1 MVDTIWREARRLLGA
16 ELSAKDFEAWVEP
29 LRATGWSDGVLTL
42 EVPSAFFRDW
52 LRRHF
57 LGRLERAVARSSGRQ
72 ASVLLHVNRALDVPA
87 PRLRAVRTGAP
98 AVRPRSAPAAPPARY
113 TFETFVVG
121 ASNQV
126 AFAAARAVVGR
137 PGAHFNPLFIHG
149 GCGLGKT
156 HLLSAVAHAMN
167 GERRSAA
174 VVFLSAENFVNEM
187 IAAIKS
193 ERMSQF
199 RGRFRRIETLV
210 VDDVQFLIGKR
221 RSQEEFFHTF
231 NTLHDACKQIVVAS
245 DRPPHDMPG
254 IEETL
259 RNRFASGLLAD
270 VQPPDPVLRRAL
282 VDRKACALGLTLAP
296 DLIAYFADRWCTN
309 VRILEGTLTR
319 LYAFASLTGRPVSLA
334 LAEEALAAHGNG
346 SDQRPTV
353 ARIVGEV
360 CRHFQLPREEIT
372 SPRRTARVALPRQV
386 AMYLC
391 RHHTDVPLGT
401 IGAGLGGRDH
411 STVAHALGAI
421 ERRLREDVTLREA
434 VAALE
439 TRLRA

>member
-72 ASVLLHVNRALDVPA
+72 ASVLRHVNRALDVPS

-98 AVRPRSAPAAPPARY
+98 AVRPRSAPAAPPARD

-126 AFAAARAVVGR
+126 AFAAARAVVGQ
-137 PGAHFNPLFIHG
+137 PGARFNPLFIYG

-199 RGRFRRIETLV
+199 RGRFRRIEPLV

-231 NTLHDACKQIVVAS
+231 DALHAGSKQIVLAS
-245 DRPPHDMPG
+245 DRPPHEMPG
-254 IEETL
+254 IEATL
-259 RNRFASGLLAD
+259 RSRFASGLLAE
-270 VQPPDPVLRRAL
+270 VQPPDPQLRRAL
-282 VDRKACALGLTLAP
+282 VDRKASALGLTLAP
-296 DLIAYFADRWCTN
+296 DLIAYFAERWCAN
-309 VRILEGTLTR
+309 VRILEGALTG
-319 LYAFASLTGRPVSLA
+319 LEAFASLTGRPVTLA
-334 LAEEALAAHGNG
+334 LAEEALAAHG
-346 SDQRPTV
+346 DVTAQRVTIG
-353 ARIVGEV
+353 RIVGEV
-360 CRHFQLPREEIT
+360 CRHYRLTRDEIA
-372 SPRRTARVALPRQV
+372 SPRRTARVAVPRQV

-391 RHHTDVPLGT
+391 RHHTDAPPGA
-401 IGAGLGGRDH
+401 IGADLGGRDH
-411 STVAHALGAI
+411 PTVAHALGAI
-421 ERRLREDVTLREA
+421 ERRLRDDAALREA
-434 VAALE
+434 VAAL
-439 TRLRA
+439 R